1 MPHLL
6 AVLLASPAAWL
17 PGEAGADHILPAQ
30 VRLDKFSGDPNL
42 EIIADPVR
50 RPGIYPHNFLGED
63 VLPQGYT
70 RRCVSRFVDGSCDIE
85 HIIAPDGTDLGSYE
99 GLIAIDRGILSSSS
113 THALTDFRRVYRAN
127 EGRLNADGILVN
139 GMPVFSTYSAPT
151 AACTQEAI
159 AMCVDPAEH
168 CPDVEQTSE
177 SQGLW
182 RNTSLTPI
190 STCCTFG
197 YSGDDGPPTKLSG
210 VLEQARF
217 VEYAPHFDP
226 VFINAT
232 RSHTEVWAGPFQIT
246 VPSGQGPRWQ
256 ACQTVRRDV
265 VSQEVLV
272 FRCTVLTFEVLRAD
286 GCVRDRE
293 VGHISSQVYTTY
305 IEVNDVEPP
314 TARVESRPGVT
325 VEEVET
331 FEGRSHA
338 LTGIGADPDGD
349 TVTYQW
355 SQAAAVGGA
364 RVSIQSP
371 TTARSSFVMPEVRA
385 PGGRAVHTV
394 RLTVTDSV
402 RLSDFHEVRFVVKD
416 TSPPRPHAGF
426 DQQVTVSSTDSA
438 PNRFALDGGLSRD
451 ARGGSFTDR
460 LRYTWEEVDGA
471 ASNRPVAG
479 GGSLIPGGRAFS
491 VRVTLDVP
499 TTLTTHHF
507 RLTTR
512 DIFTERQA
520 QDWVTVIVRPP
531 AEVEIAVTGTT
542 SIRDGVFTPLPDG
555 GAFEEGAIAPFTV
568 SVPETSIFEDGNI
581 SANWRILPTGVNPL
595 EPEDFEVIPGEIA
608 VNGVTVEIR
617 EDYIGGT
624 LVLRPGRTR
633 VQLPI
638 RVVDDVL
645 NESTETLTIE
655 LSNVQNAANAES
667 ALRHVVSVAQSDPIR
682 YFMGLDHAGAPLQYP
697 VVDEDA
703 NPQGTPVSVVASLTG
718 PSEGQLIVFARLSGT
733 AIAGTNTEVALSTT
747 GRLTAVFE
755 PFQTSQT
762 YDLNIIDDDETEV
775 GETISLTLEDR
786 FIANVRAGEVSRTPR
801 VGRIGLVTSTV
812 VIAES
817 DFRTTLGFRRDY
829 TLVEGAS
836 TQVCVSV
843 SSPPPAE
850 FRPGRNVYVEVAPVF
865 GADEPG
871 VVGGDES
878 TFAAAGDIGAGLAG
892 LRLGPFNNANNG
904 NNLEHCFNLATIEDA
919 VPEDTERLVLRLATT
934 TVATGP
940 EALRTS
946 VADRHVTFQ
955 SGLSIVTITD
965 DDPVVIGW
973 EQQFVDIAEGGSA
986 TISAVIISPP
996 DSTPIE
1002 RNPFY
1007 LGVGTVAGS
1016 AAPGDYTTATAAR
1029 LGRAFGHDRRRVDFP
1044 IRAPGP
1050 AGVVDD
1056 PLNEA
1061 AEAYGID
1068 LVFLDED
1075 LIEDLELD
1083 PVTGLL
1089 RPVSAEDVD
1098 LSYGAVENV
1107 VIRASSARA
1116 IVRIPQND
1124 PLFVTIIGP
1133 AGQVTEGRTAVFSV
1147 LMLTPTNP
1155 PATAPSQG
1163 FVAVTWTVAG
1173 VTAGDYTDES
1183 ALPGL
1188 PPGTTLIPPGAPGAQ
1203 IRLRITDDDEAETA
1217 ETLTVTLHGVSVGA
1231 GGGAVS
1237 RIPQAASAAV
1247 MLRDKPPLPVPGIA
1261 FGAAAPVAENT
1272 PANFTATIS
1281 RAPGTPP
1288 DAVLQYTVTQVADAT
1303 TDTAVARADP
1313 NHAPIDNPSGAVA
1326 AGGGISVAWTAP
1338 SVVSQTA
1345 VYFRVVATAAA
1356 ADYLSSSAAA
1366 VYAVNVRDTA
1376 PPSAQAGADL
1386 AVVEHTTST
1395 LAAVIADPDGDA
1407 VTARWSGPPGVVFDD
1422 SADPAAVATWTGVTA
1437 GTTGGLTLTLTVTD
1451 SVGLTATDTLQVVVR
1466 SDAAPTARAG
1476 DDQTQI
1482 TGEEITLD
1490 GGGSR
1495 DARGGGHT
1503 GQLRYGWRQTD
1514 ADGGAF
1520 SGPQA
1525 DRAELAS
1532 PHAAA
1537 TTFSAPLLPTTQ
1549 YFELTVTDTVTMR
1562 ATTDSVAIALIAPV
1576 GRSFSVAAAPR
1587 VDEGATLTF
1596 TVRIG
1601 RTEDVP
1607 APADRISVA
1616 WVVTGT
1622 GVVTSVA
1629 EADFGGTAAGTTF
1642 PSGTATIPDGAREVV
1657 VAVPTFN
1664 DTLDENAETWNV
1676 IIRNPQGLGTRL
1688 GAVTSQA
1695 GVINSSDAASPP
1707 PAPVADAGADR
1718 SVAEGV
1724 VGNDG
1729 MLVPATITLAATG
1742 TRAAGDTASD
1752 FLTFRWT
1759 QVSGDFDGAPAIA
1772 DTDPAAVQL
1781 SGADTDRARFTA
1793 PNVAASATL
1802 VFRFTA
1808 TAARGGMSTSSS
1820 DLVQVT
1826 VHDVQPPAAD
1836 VAADFIEV
1844 IEGEVTTLTATAADP
1859 DGGAVALAWNLPQ
1872 QLSSARA
1879 LTVFNAV
1886 TDGASAA
1893 TTATS
1898 VFVWP
1903 DIGSGISRSFTLT
1916 LVATDAAGLAG
1927 ADSVVVRVRDN
1938 TPPRA
1943 NPGPDRTVFVGDT
1956 VVLDAGNSR
1965 SALTTDS
1972 TAGLSFLWQQALS
1985 EDPRDPVLPEG
1996 QFGYVLTS
2004 TGTAVTTFVAPDLGA
2019 DELAFYF
2026 RLTVDDLASVS
2037 RQSASAT
2044 VVITVRRRPLPPLS
2058 VGAIPAQAVNEGR
2071 RVVLAGAAV
2080 QDMRFVTST
2089 VAYRWTQTG
2098 GAAVQLSGADTANA
2112 SFVAPDV
2119 AAPTDYTFRLTAMA
2133 SRPGYMDAAASATAL
2148 VTVNDTEAPVV
2159 TLPADIAVAIE
2170 GTSATVTG
2178 AASDPDGDANLTWSW
2193 RQIVPDPNNPRAPRV
2208 GIEATTGTAV
2218 VTFPDISARLG
2229 TQSFTLELA
2238 ATDSQGLVGADT
2250 ISVTVRD
2257 NSPPTIGPFAVPG
2270 TFNPY
2275 AESGSFWQNPDR
2287 PRVAILNAD
2296 ASRNAAGGRADLVYR
2311 WEQIVS
2317 NTPAAAAVSGGNPL
2331 ALTLRNSTSTIASFT
2346 PPHYNVVTP
2355 VHFRF
2360 TVTDTLTQQ
2369 SSMVQATVRLT
2380 PHTAPGAYWV
2390 SRNFR
2395 RQGGWIPSSYRV
2407 NEGARIRV
2415 RVPYTGDILFNRVE
2429 RSVWQQVDRN
2439 NTALALPLRDDDP
2452 HRIAF
2457 GPPPPRPALEPPGP
2471 QSGVFGRNDNPATW
2485 LDAWFRA
2492 PDVSEPTRLYLRYT
2506 VVTHHSDDRHISCL
2520 THNGLWTDD
2529 GRNCPGLNHDY
2540 APTTGD
2546 SRIFTILVNDTE
2558 PPVVEAGEA
2567 IMVDENEEF
2576 RIVSATASDPDGS
2589 PLQLE
2594 WSQSPSFPP
2603 VVFSTDAVLG
2613 DEMTAYNVLN
2623 PVISVVNIQRGTVGA
2638 VTLRLTAT
2646 DRQGLTGF
2654 DEVVVNYRSGAG
2666 ARASAGP
2673 DQTLYAPLE
2682 GIVVTLDGSG
2692 SLAARDSV
2700 DAASRSERLQ
2710 YSWRQVAADDVN
2722 APAIASTAPAAVLTR
2737 LTGADTARP
2746 TVLLRAHQGA
2756 APLPRYFRLTVTDSV
2771 TGGSDSDVV
2780 ALVVNPPRVLDV
2792 AVLNR
2797 QFTPAAISADEG
2809 EFRLV
2814 LMRLTSGLDHP
2825 TTVTVN
2831 WEIRPNRVAGR
2842 DPAEP
2847 EDFCPAAGFRVGN
2860 NVFPNNAY
2868 PGGPAAFPVGQRQ
2881 L

>member
-1 MPHLL
+1 
-6 AVLLASPAAWL
+6 
-17 PGEAGADHILPAQ
+17 
-30 VRLDKFSGDPNL
+30 
-42 EIIADPVR
+42 
-50 RPGIYPHNFLGED
+50 
-63 VLPQGYT
+63 
-70 RRCVSRFVDGSCDIE
+70 
-85 HIIAPDGTDLGSYE
+85 
-99 GLIAIDRGILSSSS
+99 
-113 THALTDFRRVYRAN
+113 
-127 EGRLNADGILVN
+127 
-139 GMPVFSTYSAPT
+139 
-151 AACTQEAI
+151 
-159 AMCVDPAEH
+159 
-168 CPDVEQTSE
+168 
-177 SQGLW
+177 
-182 RNTSLTPI
+182 
-190 STCCTFG
+190 
-197 YSGDDGPPTKLSG
+197 
-210 VLEQARF
+210 
-217 VEYAPHFDP
+217 
-226 VFINAT
+226 
-232 RSHTEVWAGPFQIT
+232 
-246 VPSGQGPRWQ
+246 
-256 ACQTVRRDV
+256 
-265 VSQEVLV
+265 
-272 FRCTVLTFEVLRAD
+272 
-286 GCVRDRE
+286 
-293 VGHISSQVYTTY
+293 
-305 IEVNDVEPP
+305 
-314 TARVESRPGVT
+314 
-325 VEEVET
+325 
-331 FEGRSHA
+331 
-338 LTGIGADPDGD
+338 
-349 TVTYQW
+349 
-355 SQAAAVGGA
+355 
-364 RVSIQSP
+364 
-371 TTARSSFVMPEVRA
+371 
-385 PGGRAVHTV
+385 
-394 RLTVTDSV
+394 
-402 RLSDFHEVRFVVKD
+402 
-416 TSPPRPHAGF
+416 
-426 DQQVTVSSTDSA
+426 
-438 PNRFALDGGLSRD
+438 LDGGLSRD

-479 GGSLIPGGRAFS
+479 GGSLIPGGRASS

-520 QDWVTVIVRPP
+520 QDWVTIFVRPP

-568 SVPETSIFEDGNI
+568 SVPETATFEDGNV

-703 NPQGTPVSVVASLTG
+703 NPQGTPVSIVASLTG

-786 FIANVRAGEVSRTPR
+786 FIADVRAGEVNRTPR
-801 VGRIGLVTSTV
+801 VGRTGLIASTV
-812 VIAES
+812 VISES
-817 DFRTTLGFRRDY
+817 DFRTTLGFRRDF

-946 VADRHVTFQ
+946 VEDRHVTFQ
-955 SGLSIVTITD
+955 SGLSVVTITD

-1029 LGRAFGHDRRRVDFP
+1029 LGRAFGDDRRRVDFP

-1124 PLFVTIIGP
+1124 PLFVTITGP

-1386 AVVEHTTST
+1386 AVVENTTST

-1422 SADPAAVATWTGVTA
+1422 SADPAAVATWAGVTA

-1466 SDAAPTARAG
+1466 SAAAPTARAG

-1537 TTFSAPLLPTTQ
+1537 TTFSAPLLPATQ

-1562 ATTDSVAIALIAPV
+1562 ATTDSVAVTLIAPV

-1607 APADRISVA
+1607 TPADRISVA

-1676 IIRNPQGLGTRL
+1676 IISNPQGLGTRL

-1724 VGNDG
+1724 VGGDG

-1742 TRAAGDTASD
+1742 TRAAGDTTSD

-1781 SGADTDRARFTA
+1781 SGADTDRALFTA

-1826 VHDVQPPAAD
+1826 VHDVQPPAVD

-1859 DGGAVALAWNLPQ
+1859 DGGAVVLAWNLPQ
-1872 QLSSARA
+1872 QLSSASA

-1927 ADSVVVRVRDN
+1927 ADSVVVRIRDN

-1956 VVLDAGNSR
+1956 VVLDAGDSR

-1972 TAGLSFLWQQALS
+1972 TAGLAFLWQQALS

-2044 VVITVRRRPLPPLS
+2044 VVITVRRRTLPPLS
-2058 VGAIPAQAVNEGR
+2058 VGAIPPQAVNEGR

-2133 SRPGYMDAAASATAL
+2133 SRPGYMDAAADATAR

-2159 TLPADIAVAIE
+2159 TLPADLAVAIE

-2193 RQIVPDPNNPRAPRV
+2193 RQIAPDPSNPASPRV

-2218 VTFPDISARLG
+2218 VTFPDISARSG

-2257 NSPPTIGPFAVPG
+2257 NSPPTIVPYSVPEVVQMG
-2270 TFNPY
+2270 RR
-2275 AESGSFWQNPDR
+2275 G
-2287 PRVAILNAD
+2287 VILNAS
-2296 ASRNAAGGRADLVYR
+2296 ASRNAVGGRADLVYR

-2317 NTPAAAAVSGGNPL
+2317 NTPGAAAVSGDDPRAGRLFSNTSSIAYFDAP
-2331 ALTLRNSTSTIASFT
+2331 STT
-2346 PPHYNVVTP
+2346 TP

-2360 TVTDTLTQQ
+2360 TVTDTFTQQ
-2369 SSMVQATVRLT
+2369 SSMVQATMRLT
-2380 PHTAPGAYWV
+2380 PHIAPGAPGALDNYRSGGGPFNLANSFSV
-2390 SRNFR
+2390 S
-2395 RQGGWIPSSYRV
+2395 
-2407 NEGARIRV
+2407 EGAQTLV
-2415 RVPYTGDILFNRVE
+2415 RVPFSRV
-2429 RSVWQQVDRN
+2429 RITNTVFRHVWEQVDRN
-2439 NTALALPLRDDDP
+2439 NAALALPLPDNHP
-2452 HRIAF
+2452 HRGTFI
-2457 GPPPPRPALEPPGP
+2457 
-2471 QSGVFGRNDNPATW
+2471 D
-2485 LDAWFRA
+2485 
-2492 PDVSEPTRLYLRYT
+2492 
-2506 VVTHHSDDRHISCL
+2506 
-2520 THNGLWTDD
+2520 
-2529 GRNCPGLNHDY
+2529 PGL
-2540 APTTGD
+2540 
-2546 SRIFTILVNDTE
+2546 
-2558 PPVVEAGEA
+2558 
-2567 IMVDENEEF
+2567 
-2576 RIVSATASDPDGS
+2576 
-2589 PLQLE
+2589 
-2594 WSQSPSFPP
+2594 
-2603 VVFSTDAVLG
+2603 
-2613 DEMTAYNVLN
+2613 
-2623 PVISVVNIQRGTVGA
+2623 
-2638 VTLRLTAT
+2638 
-2646 DRQGLTGF
+2646 
-2654 DEVVVNYRSGAG
+2654 
-2666 ARASAGP
+2666 
-2673 DQTLYAPLE
+2673 
-2682 GIVVTLDGSG
+2682 
-2692 SLAARDSV
+2692 
-2700 DAASRSERLQ
+2700 
-2710 YSWRQVAADDVN
+2710 
-2722 APAIASTAPAAVLTR
+2722 IAS
-2737 LTGADTARP
+2737 
-2746 TVLLRAHQGA
+2746 
-2756 APLPRYFRLTVTDSV
+2756 
-2771 TGGSDSDVV
+2771 
-2780 ALVVNPPRVLDV
+2780 
-2792 AVLNR
+2792 
-2797 QFTPAAISADEG
+2797 
-2809 EFRLV
+2809 
-2814 LMRLTSGLDHP
+2814 
-2825 TTVTVN
+2825 
-2831 WEIRPNRVAGR
+2831 
-2842 DPAEP
+2842 
-2847 EDFCPAAGFRVGN
+2847 
-2860 NVFPNNAY
+2860 
-2868 PGGPAAFPVGQRQ
+2868 
-2881 L
+2881 